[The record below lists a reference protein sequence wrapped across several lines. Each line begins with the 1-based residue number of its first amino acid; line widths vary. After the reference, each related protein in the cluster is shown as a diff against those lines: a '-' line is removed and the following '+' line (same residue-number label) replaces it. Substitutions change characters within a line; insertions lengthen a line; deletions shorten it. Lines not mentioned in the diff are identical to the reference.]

1 MYSVDTLQCTKC
13 VSGTWDSTMDR
24 DSILD
29 VLRAGFW
36 RRILHGTR
44 CFLGLSRGRVFKGLG
59 SRAD

>member
-1 MYSVDTLQCTKC
+1 M
-13 VSGTWDSTMDR
+13 WDSTMDR